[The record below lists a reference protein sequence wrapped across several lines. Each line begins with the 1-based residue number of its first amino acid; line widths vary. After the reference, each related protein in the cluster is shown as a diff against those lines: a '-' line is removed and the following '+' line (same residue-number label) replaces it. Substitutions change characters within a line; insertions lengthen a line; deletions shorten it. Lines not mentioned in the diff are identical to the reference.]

1 MDFTPIAPT
10 QLDGSVKNELLV
22 LAEEIV
28 IKSAKIEGSHNKIIL
43 TSIKNIL
50 PYSIYLKIKQHLKV
64 KIFFTILLFD
74 VTFLKV
80 FFALF
85 LYTTQC

>member
-28 IKSAKIEGSHNKIIL
+28 IKCRDAKNLASARIHTWPL
-43 TSIKNIL
+43 
-50 PYSIYLKIKQHLKV
+50 
-64 KIFFTILLFD
+64 D
-74 VTFLKV
+74 
-80 FFALF
+80 A
-85 LYTTQC
+85 